1 MSYFLI
7 SNNDNDVNNNL
18 NNNDDD
24 YKLSISVYLSGL
36 LKYVESWS
44 HYVEINFARHNHDTD
59 G

>member
-7 SNNDNDVNNNL
+7 SNNDNDVNYSL

-36 LKYVESWS
+36 LKYVES
-44 HYVEINFARHNHDTD
+44 
-59 G
+59 

>member
-7 SNNDNDVNNNL
+7 SNNDNDVDNSL

-36 LKYVESWS
+36 LK
-44 HYVEINFARHNHDTD
+44 AR
-59 G
+59 

>member
-7 SNNDNDVNNNL
+7 SNNDDVNNSL

-24 YKLSISVYLSGL
+24 YKLS
-36 LKYVESWS
+36 YVERWS